1 MLTEGAVRM
10 LRREIIEN
18 GRFAVAHGLGD
29 GRAEEAAANALSV
42 VLEERPMGEAE
53 IGKKSRR
60 AYGVE

>member
-1 MLTEGAVRM
+1 
-10 LRREIIEN
+10 
-18 GRFAVAHGLGD
+18 LGD